1 MSFAAVAIYALGVA
15 CIARSLMAFIQ
26 PQAEYALNGL
36 KHTVAAHDDTSSGP
50 VYMLGTWE
58 GSVGVLLLVHQAS
71 GNIAGV
77 TTLLGL
83 MSLFKVGNAVLMW
96 RIGDENKISKV
107 TGNAMTAAVLSAWAW
122 YEGQL

>member
-15 CIARSLMAFIQ
+15 CIARSLMAFTQ

-36 KHTVAAHDDTSSGP
+36 KHTVVTSDDTSSGP
-50 VYMLGTWE
+50 IYMLGTWE
-58 GSVGVLLLVHQAS
+58 GSVGVLLLVHQAR

-77 TTLLGL
+77 ATLLGL
-83 MSLFKVGNAVLMW
+83 MSLFKFGNAVLLW
-96 RIGDENKISKV
+96 RIGDEKKTSKV